1 MSLSCITVNLNGVPS
16 DPKFSK
22 LNGTDDQPQSYVR
35 SHRSVFS

>member
-1 MSLSCITVNLNGVPS
+1 MSSSCITVDLNGVPR

-22 LNGTDDQPQSYVR
+22 LNGTDDQPQCVVR